1 MPHTPVL
8 LKEVIKFLDPK
19 PGEFVIDGTVNGG
32 GHAAEIIKKVS
43 PKGKLLGVDWDEAI
57 LSGCR
62 ARFSGYENVILVRG
76 NYADLPEILRIK
88 ELGKADGLLLD
99 LGFSTAQLDEGG
111 RGFSFAKNEPL
122 LMTYDTGAKPVREI
136 LKELGEKE
144 LAEIIFRFSGEK
156 FAGRIAKAI
165 KKQERLEPIETTAEL
180 RKIIESAV
188 PGNYERGRLEPSTR
202 TFQALRIYANN
213 ELGNLERILNGLT
226 RILKKGG
233 RVVVISFHSL
243 EDRVV
248 KRTLRLLEKNGRL
261 EVLTKKPVVAGKN
274 EVAQNPKSRSAK
286 LRSALIL

>member
-19 PGEFVIDGTVNGG
+19 PGEFIIDGTVNGG

-99 LGFSTAQLDEGG
+99 LGFSTVQLDEGG
-111 RGFSFAKNEPL
+111 KGFSFAKNEPL
-122 LMTYDTGAKPVREI
+122 LMTYDADAKPVREV

-165 KKQERLEPIETTAEL
+165 KKQERLKPIETTAEL

-188 PGNYERGRLEPSTR
+188 PGNYEHGRLEPSTR

-213 ELGNLERILNGLT
+213 ELGNLEKILNGLT

-248 KRTLRLLEKNGRL
+248 KRALRILEKNGQFK
-261 EVLTKKPVVAGKN
+261 VLTKKPVVAGRN